1 MYTTANSHNKET
13 RNNLLVLLLL
23 ILISCGFVILYFAL
37 VNFNIITS
45 FIIAYFN
52 ILRFCN
58 SLFLQV
64 IISNP
69 FTICNS

>member
-1 MYTTANSHNKET
+1 
-13 RNNLLVLLLL
+13 LL
-23 ILISCGFVILYFAL
+23 ILISCDFVILYFAL

-58 SLFLQV
+58 SLFCSCKIQYNFQSIYDLRF
-64 IISNP
+64 IADIYDIN
-69 FTICNS
+69 I